1 MNAILFTL
9 DFEPITVIDLPMW
22 AHEIALE
29 RQYFRMEVMDP
40 PKLYG
45 DIEVRLIEPKMVTI
59 RAQKFIWIDKSERI
73 IYVTADEE
81 AALLLQ
87 SAFLPGQMK
96 DVQEQRKSAF
106 SQGILFALDK
116 MRRW

>member
-22 AHEIALE
+22 AHEIALD
-29 RQYFRMEVMDP
+29 RRYFRVEVMEP
-40 PKLYG
+40 PKLYAG
-45 DIEVRLIEPKMVTI
+45 MEIRLIEPKTVTI
-59 RAQKFIWIDKSERI
+59 RAEKFIWLDKSERI

-87 SAFLPGQMK
+87 SSFLPGQIIN
-96 DVQEQRKSAF
+96 QREKSAF
-106 SQGILFALDK
+106 VQGMLATLQG
-116 MRRW
+116 MR